1 MNPGKQVEMF
11 FKNEEGRNPV
21 EKAQEY
27 LDNPNRVEIYQD
39 ILKRYGTR
47 NVGARG
53 VVDSINREVG
63 FPMTFWDSNKSDII
77 NYKNT
82 AQIEEFIQEGQ
93 AQKAA

>member
-11 FKNEEGRNPV
+11 FKNEYGRNPV

-27 LDNPNRVEIYQD
+27 LDNPNRIEIYQD

-47 NVGARG
+47 DAGARG
-53 VVDSINREVG
+53 IVEKINREVG
-63 FPMTFWDSNKSDII
+63 FAMTFWDSNKSDII

-82 AQIEEFIQEGQ
+82 AQIEEYIQEGGLK
-93 AQKAA
+93 KAA